1 MKKKYL
7 PSMLIMYL
15 NYFIHG
21 VGCSI
26 LGQAVIKEALGA
38 SWGVSAMSITAI
50 SAALGLGRLVA
61 LPFAGPLSDK
71 LGRKISIAIG
81 SASYAVYLIGLAL
94 AFNAGSNG
102 GYQIAYTC
110 AVIGGIANSFLD
122 TGIYPALGEVW
133 YSAPSIATM
142 GVKLFIS
149 ISQMLLPFILG
160 VCVSTTAGGLVS
172 YNTLFYVCGIAYI
185 VLLVLI
191 MICPMPDS
199 DAKAEGKKE
208 GLIASLKH
216 THFSLESI
224 AMILIGFTCTGTF
237 QLWLNCAQNFATANA
252 GWENPSIM
260 QTWYSAGTILALF
273 VTAILTRKIKDVRF
287 ILVYPVICLVTLVV
301 VLLMPSQLTMTV
313 GSFAIGWAGAG
324 GLLQIVTS
332 VCNMIFPKIKGTV
345 TALVMIA
352 SSLCNYTILTA
363 ASSMTPSGVMMMNI
377 VLTGVG
383 VLLGLFVN
391 MRYAHMIF
399 EATAD

>member
-273 VTAILTRKIKDVRF
+273 VTAVLTRKIKDVRF